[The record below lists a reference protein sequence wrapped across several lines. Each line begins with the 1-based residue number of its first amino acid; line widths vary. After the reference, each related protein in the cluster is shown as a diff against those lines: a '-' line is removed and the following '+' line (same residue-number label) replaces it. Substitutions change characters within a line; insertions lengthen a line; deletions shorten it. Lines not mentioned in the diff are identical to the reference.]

1 MGNYIL
7 IIIATAVITGT
18 IVYAFTRSLDAEG
31 NRKWTLSVIRD
42 GQIGWMPILERH
54 LNDKSWEYIYIV
66 EENLALIMHIAHM
79 GVPSSPL
86 IDSDER
92 VHKMIQDMINRGYG
106 HIDSS
111 RLHQ

>member
-1 MGNYIL
+1 MEIYIL
-7 IIIATAVITGT
+7 IIMVTAVITGI
-18 IVYAFTRSLDAEG
+18 IVYALTRSLDDEW

-42 GQIGWMPILERH
+42 GQIGWTPILERH
-54 LNDKSWEYIYIV
+54 LNDKSWEYIYIN
-66 EENLALIMHIAHM
+66 EENLALITHIAHM

-92 VHKMIQDMINRGYG
+92 VYKMIQDMIKQGHG
-106 HIDSS
+106 HIDPR